1 MTKIEQTAIIGAGVI
16 GSSWAALFLAAGHHV
31 DVYEPAPDGEQKVRE
46 FIEAAWPTL
55 ERLEMTQKGDPGKIT
70 FHHSAKAAVA
80 EAQFI
85 QECVPEQIKIK
96 HNLFAEIEPHLSPT
110 AIVASSAS
118 GLMVSEMQ
126 LGWQDPSRFLLGH
139 PFNPPHLIP
148 LVELVGNEKTGDGVL
163 EAAEDFY
170 QQAGKVTIR
179 IQQEVP
185 GHVANRLQAALWR
198 EAISLVQN
206 GVASVEDV
214 DKAVWAGPGLR
225 WAAMGPHMLFNLA
238 AGPGGMQ
245 EFCNRYSDSF
255 HRWWDDLGD
264 VEITSDVAQQLA
276 TGVQAEAHGADV
288 SSMAT
293 VRDEL
298 IINMLKGTLPLR
310 QNQPE
315 GKQEV

>member
-1 MTKIEQTAIIGAGVI
+1 
-16 GSSWAALFLAAGHHV
+16 
-31 DVYEPAPDGEQKVRE
+31 
-46 FIEAAWPTL
+46 
-55 ERLEMTQKGDPGKIT
+55 
-70 FHHSAKAAVA
+70 
-80 EAQFI
+80 
-85 QECVPEQIKIK
+85 
-96 HNLFAEIEPHLSPT
+96 
-110 AIVASSAS
+110 
-118 GLMVSEMQ
+118 
-126 LGWQDPSRFLLGH
+126 
-139 PFNPPHLIP
+139 
-148 LVELVGNEKTGDGVL
+148 
-163 EAAEDFY
+163 
-170 QQAGKVTIR
+170 
-179 IQQEVP
+179 
-185 GHVANRLQAALWR
+185 
-198 EAISLVQN
+198 
-206 GVASVEDV
+206 VEDV